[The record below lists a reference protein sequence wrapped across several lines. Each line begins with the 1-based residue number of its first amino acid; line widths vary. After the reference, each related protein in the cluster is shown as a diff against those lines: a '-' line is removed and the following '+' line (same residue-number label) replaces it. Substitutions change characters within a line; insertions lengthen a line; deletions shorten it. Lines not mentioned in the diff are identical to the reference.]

1 MFGRVLNRPLRDC
14 SSDLF
19 CTWDKYTLRE
29 KCPYSE
35 LFWSAFSRIRTEF
48 GKIRTRITPNTDTFY
63 SVIMAVIT
71 TVVMRCLG
79 IPCRSV
85 TNFES
90 AHDTQGN
97 CTDDHYLDE
106 NWDEISSLSSDSIW

>member
-1 MFGRVLNRPLRDC
+1 MFCRALIRPLRY
-14 SSDLF
+14 
-19 CTWDKYTLRE
+19 CTSYPTVPE
-29 KCPYSE
+29 
-35 LFWSAFSRIRTEF
+35 T
-48 GKIRTRITPNTDTFY
+48 NTIF
-63 SVIMAVIT
+63 IIT

-90 AHDTQGN
+90 AHDAQGN